1 MLASFHKPMKAVC
14 LIPSTLLVVALLCVG
29 VFMQMLGVP
38 ITLWDVENTVDTDY
52 LSFLEDIAIPADRLL
67 VVRALFLA
75 RDGSGTARR
84 HSVLH
89 DHSVFHPPTAPTAV
103 LV

>member
-1 MLASFHKPMKAVC
+1 MLVSFHRPMNIVGVT
-14 LIPSTLLVVALLCVG
+14 PSTLLVVALLCAG

-38 ITLWDVENTVDTDY
+38 VTLWDVDNVVDVDY
-52 LSFLEDIAIPADRLL
+52 LSFLEDLTIPADRLL
-67 VVRALFLA
+67 IAQALFLV

-89 DHSVFHPPTAPTAV
+89 DHSVFHPPTAATAV